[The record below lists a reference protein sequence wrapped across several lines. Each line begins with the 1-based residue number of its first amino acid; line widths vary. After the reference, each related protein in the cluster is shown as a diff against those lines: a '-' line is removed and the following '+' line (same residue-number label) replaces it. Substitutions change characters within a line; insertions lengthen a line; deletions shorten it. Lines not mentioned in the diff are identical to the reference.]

1 MKSEGDST
9 AAGLKAGASASNSI
23 LLHEAAP
30 LFLGGAVEDD
40 ADLFEGDEAAV
51 NHFVEAGKNLLDPL
65 SGLDDFEN
73 DGQILRETKKLI
85 GVVDAGAAIAAD
97 AAQNRCAGKA
107 VFTEHF
113 DDGFVERFAVPFVG
127 LADMDAHQGAL
138 AFKFLVW
145 HGDSVTLI
153 GRWCPANPEHL

>member
-51 NHFVEAGKNLLDPL
+51 NHF
-65 SGLDDFEN
+65 
-73 DGQILRETKKLI
+73 
-85 GVVDAGAAIAAD
+85 
-97 AAQNRCAGKA
+97 
-107 VFTEHF
+107 

>member
-51 NHFVEAGKNLLDPL
+51 DHLVEAGKNLFDALD
-65 SGLDDFEN
+65 GLDDFEN
-73 DGQILRETKKLI
+73 DRKILREAKKFI
-85 GVVDAGAAIAAD
+85 GVVDAGAPIAANSS
-97 AAQNRCAGKA
+97 QNRCAREA
-107 VFTEHF
+107 VFAKHL
-113 DDGFVERFAVPFVG
+113 DNGFVEKFTVPFVG
-127 LADMDAHQGAL
+127 FADMDAHQGVL

-145 HGDSVTLI
+145 HGDSVASNWPLVS
-153 GRWCPANPEHL
+153 G